1 MGVIMSGTMTDQ
13 VESPT
18 YHQHLIGPND
28 TTIGIAVKYEI
39 SISALTRV
47 NDRTTI
53 ENLQFARKFL
63 DKTHINIPRT
73 AKSASK
79 IECVDNAQIVLDVHV
94 EGLMR
99 DLGNRL
105 FIQEMQALDL
115 LEENGWE
122 LEWAV
127 HSYTSD
133 LRAARQAT
141 DKHPTFHAKLEMM
154 NRILMLGPPDK
165 SEWILNEDRESCISC
180 SKEFTWSFRRH
191 HCRCCGEVEAR
202 PNVAFIHT
210 NV

>member
-105 FIQEMQALDL
+105 FIQEVGMT
-115 LEENGWE
+115 E
-122 LEWAV
+122 
-127 HSYTSD
+127 
-133 LRAARQAT
+133 
-141 DKHPTFHAKLEMM
+141 
-154 NRILMLGPPDK
+154 
-165 SEWILNEDRESCISC
+165 
-180 SKEFTWSFRRH
+180 
-191 HCRCCGEVEAR
+191 
-202 PNVAFIHT
+202 
-210 NV
+210 